1 MCGWLAGSCV
11 LYVEERKPGAV
22 SIRACRCHNGGE
34 RTSEGPPFL
43 DLCVLVYKT
52 RRATESLS
60 ALWRILH
67 FGRWPRAGR
76 MGWECELG
84 SFSPGSGRRDG
95 KGWIPCGCTDRQGQ
109 ISRSAVRKVLERI
122 QGLGDAVGE
131 QCRLRARPRGRSR
144 VGCMLGRTL
153 LTQNS

>member
-11 LYVEERKPGAV
+11 LYVEERMYASPGAV
-22 SIRACRCHNGGE
+22 SIRACGCHNGGE

-60 ALWRILH
+60 ALWQILH
-67 FGRWPRAGR
+67 FGRWPRTGR

-84 SFSPGSGRRDG
+84 SFSSGSGRRDG
-95 KGWIPCGCTDRQGQ
+95 KGWIPCGCTDR
-109 ISRSAVRKVLERI
+109 AVSKVLERI
-122 QGLGDAVGE
+122 QGLVDAVGE
-131 QCRLRARPRGRSR
+131 QCRLLRACPRGRSR